1 MFYYIYYNYS
11 LLSDKNQREGS
22 IKLPALFFCSFV
34 SLKTI
39 TTMYKSIYFFGQSVF
54 GQLIS
59 LIDPSIVS
67 EASKACNSDR
77 YIKKFKTKDH
87 LISMLFCTL
96 AKCTSL
102 REVSGAM
109 LGLSGKTK
117 HFQLDHIPK
126 KSTLGDSNQRRE
138 ADVFGVIYNKLFT
151 KYGDIISDSRIKDVI
166 NKQLE
171 IFDSTTIS
179 LFNDILKCVGRKPKS
194 GKRKGGIKVHTVINV
209 DETVPKM
216 VWFTHSATNDHVL
229 LNKLKMDANTIYVF
243 DKGYN
248 DYKAFQRF
256 SDNQTGFVTRIKDNA
271 VYEPVCKNE
280 IGEHIHS
287 GVIEDEIIEVTV
299 KNDESTCKLK
309 LRKVRFHDREQ
320 KREFE
325 FLTNLF
331 EMRADLVAAIYKL
344 RWQIELLFKQLK
356 QNFPLKYFLGDNENA
371 IKIQIYCALIANL
384 LMTVIQKKL
393 KRSWAFSNLV
403 SFCKIHLFN
412 YIHLTNFLE
421 NPDKDWQK
429 TVYNEEQLS
438 LF

>member
-1 MFYYIYYNYS
+1 M
-11 LLSDKNQREGS
+11 
-22 IKLPALFFCSFV
+22 CSFD
-34 SLKTI
+34 SLKLY
-39 TTMYKSIYFFGQSVF
+39 TTVNKTTYFFGQSVF

-59 LIDPSIVS
+59 LIDPIIISNAAR
-67 EASKACNSDR
+67 ECKAD
-77 YIKKFKTKDH
+77 YYVKKFKTKDH
-87 LISMLFCTL
+87 LISMLFCAF

-117 HFQLDHIPK
+117 HFQLDQIPK
-126 KSTLGDSNQRRE
+126 RSTLSDANERRD
-138 ADVFGVIYNKLFT
+138 ADVFGNIYNKLLL
-151 KYGDIISDSRIKDVI
+151 KYGHVISDSRIKDVI
-166 NKQLE
+166 NKQIE

-179 LFNDILKCVGRKPKS
+179 LFKDLLKCVGRKPKN

-209 DETVPKM
+209 DETVPKL
-216 VWFTHSATNDHVL
+216 VWFTHSATHDHVL
-229 LNKLKMDANTIYVF
+229 LNKLKMDPNTIYVF

-256 SDNQTGFVTRIKDNA
+256 CNNDTGFVTRIKDNA
-271 VYEPVCKNE
+271 VFETVEKLE
-280 IGEHIHS
+280 IEEQIHS
-287 GVIEDEIIEVTV
+287 GVKEDEIITLTV
-299 KNDESTCKLK
+299 KDGDNTSKLN
-309 LRKVRFHDREQ
+309 LRKIRFYDRVL

-371 IKIQIYCALIANL
+371 IKIQIYRTLIANL

-412 YIHLTNFLE
+412 NIHLLNFLE

-429 TVYNEEQLS
+429 TFERHKQPS
-438 LF
+438 LFEGAYF

>member
-1 MFYYIYYNYS
+1 MN
-11 LLSDKNQREGS
+11 
-22 IKLPALFFCSFV
+22 
-34 SLKTI
+34 KT
-39 TTMYKSIYFFGQSVF
+39 TYFFGQSVF

-59 LIDPSIVS
+59 LIEPNIISK
-67 EASKACNSDR
+67 ASKICLSDR
-77 YIKKFKTKDH
+77 YVKKFKTKDH
-87 LISMLFCTL
+87 LISMLFCSF

-117 HFQLDHIPK
+117 HFQLEHIPK
-126 KSTLGDSNQRRE
+126 KSTLGDANQRRDAE
-138 ADVFGVIYNKLFT
+138 VFGRIYNELLR
-151 KYGDIISDSRIKDVI
+151 KYGHLISDSRIKDVI
-166 NKQLE
+166 NKQIE

-179 LFNDILKCVGRKPKS
+179 LFNDVLKCVGRKPKN
-194 GKRKGGIKVHTVINV
+194 GKRKGGIKVHTIINV
-209 DETVPKM
+209 DETVPKLI
-216 VWFTHSATNDHVL
+216 WFTDSKTHDHIL
-229 LNKLKMDANTIYVF
+229 LDKLKMDCNTIYVF

-248 DYKAFQRF
+248 DYSAFKRF

-271 VYEPVCKNE
+271 VYDTVCENE
-280 IGEHIHS
+280 IEEHIHS
-287 GVIEDEIIEVTV
+287 GVLEDQIIELSV
-299 KNDESTCKLK
+299 KDGEIDSKLN
-309 LRKVRFHDREQ
+309 LRKIRFYDRVL

-325 FLTNLF
+325 FITNLF

-412 YIHLTNFLE
+412 YIHLLNFLE
-421 NPDKDWQK
+421 NPDKDWQRAS
-429 TVYNEEQLS
+429 YNEEQLF

>member
-1 MFYYIYYNYS
+1 MN
-11 LLSDKNQREGS
+11 
-22 IKLPALFFCSFV
+22 
-34 SLKTI
+34 KT
-39 TTMYKSIYFFGQSVF
+39 TYFFGQSVF

-59 LIDPSIVS
+59 LIEPNIISK
-67 EASKACNSDR
+67 ASKTCLSDR
-77 YIKKFKTKDH
+77 YVKKFKTKDH
-87 LISMLFCTL
+87 LISMLFCSI

-117 HFQLDHIPK
+117 HFQLEHIPK
-126 KSTLGDSNQRRE
+126 KSTLGDANQRRD
-138 ADVFGVIYNKLFT
+138 ADVFGIIYNKLFL
-151 KYGDIISDSRIKDVI
+151 KYGHYISDSRIKDVI
-166 NKQLE
+166 KKQIK

-179 LFNDILKCVGRKPKS
+179 LFKDILKCVGRKPKN
-194 GKRKGGIKVHTVINV
+194 GKLKGGIKVHTIINA
-209 DETVPKM
+209 DETVPKL
-216 VWFTHSATNDHVL
+216 VWFTHSATHDHVL
-229 LNKLKMDANTIYVF
+229 LSKLKMDSNIIYVF

-256 SDNQTGFVTRIKDNA
+256 CNNETGFVTRIKDNA
-271 VYEPVCKNE
+271 VYNSVCQNE
-280 IGEHIHS
+280 IEEHIHS
-287 GVIEDEIIEVTV
+287 GVLEDETIELTV
-299 KNDESTCKLK
+299 KDGDSTSKLQ
-309 LRKVRFHDREQ
+309 LRKIRFYDREL

-331 EMRADLVAAIYKL
+331 EMRADLVAAIYKI

-384 LMTVIQKKL
+384 LMTVIQKIL

-412 YIHLTNFLE
+412 YIHLINFLE
-421 NPDKDWQK
+421 SPDKDWERGL
-429 TVYNEEQLS
+429 YNQEQLS

>member
-1 MFYYIYYNYS
+1 M
-11 LLSDKNQREGS
+11 DKS
-22 IKLPALFFCSFV
+22 
-34 SLKTI
+34 TH
-39 TTMYKSIYFFGQSVF
+39 FFGNSVF
-54 GQLIS
+54 GQLIN
-59 LIDPSIVS
+59 LIDSNIITDS
-67 EASKACNSDR
+67 AISMQSDHYVKR
-77 YIKKFKTKDH
+77 FKTKDH
-87 LISMLFCTL
+87 LISMLFCCF

-117 HFQLDHIPK
+117 HFKLEHIPR
-126 KSTLGDSNQRRE
+126 KSTLADANKRRNS
-138 ADVFGVIYNKLFT
+138 DVFGMIYNKLLK
-151 KYGDIISDSRIKDVI
+151 KYGHYLSDSRIKDVI
-166 NKQLE
+166 NKQIE

-179 LFNDILKCVGRKPKS
+179 LFKDIMKCVGRKPKN
-194 GKRKGGIKVHTVINV
+194 GKRKGGIKVHTIINV

-216 VWFTHSATNDHVL
+216 IWFTSSASNDQGL
-229 LNKLKMDANTIYVF
+229 LKKLKFDSNTIYVF

-248 DYKAFQRF
+248 NYKAFKLF
-256 SDNQTGFVTRIKDNA
+256 CDNQTGFVTRIKDNA
-271 VYEPVCKNE
+271 VFEQISENIIDE
-280 IGEHIHS
+280 NIHS
-287 GVIEDEIIEVTV
+287 GVQEDEIIELTVTDDNSV
-299 KNDESTCKLK
+299 SK
-309 LRKVRFHDREQ
+309 LRLRKIKFYDRVL

-325 FLTNLF
+325 FITNLF

-384 LMTVIQKKL
+384 LMTVIQKML
-393 KRSWAFSNLV
+393 KRKWAFSNLV

-412 YIHLTNFLE
+412 YIHLLQFLE

-429 TVYNEEQLS
+429 EQVNIHQLT